1 MGRKAKNNISKATS
15 LTESNI
21 RMNFLYQASNLLAT
35 KSKEIQSNK
44 NPNKMEFNI
53 DKKKVK
59 KNSTNNTNKKQTKDK
74 IINKR
79 KRVSLRT
86 KRNKHISDLYKNVNQ
101 DDSTD
106 INTMDIDNTP
116 SKIQNIKLNSITN
129 KNYPLLPLARYYN
142 STLSVVA
149 QKTVSRMDPNVK
161 RSICKCCK
169 TPLIPGLTSDINVDD
184 NEVKYEIVCKS
195 CHTKREF
202 KSDNPDYCLFTE
214 KAALTPD
221 IYEKYLE
228 ELSKENKKEKKSK
241 K

>member
-101 DDSTD
+101 DDSTN

-149 QKTVSRMDPNVK
+149 QKTVSRM
-161 RSICKCCK
+161 
-169 TPLIPGLTSDINVDD
+169 
-184 NEVKYEIVCKS
+184 
-195 CHTKREF
+195 
-202 KSDNPDYCLFTE
+202 
-214 KAALTPD
+214 
-221 IYEKYLE
+221 
-228 ELSKENKKEKKSK
+228 
-241 K
+241 